1 MPDEG
6 TDPRADRSSGAAGEP
21 DDPYALGDRP
31 SMVDQVWVMTRIIV
45 ATLLIL
51 LGFALV
57 VGLVFRLA

>member
-6 TDPRADRSSGAAGEP
+6 TDPSADRSTGPAGEP
-21 DDPYALGDRP
+21 DDPFALGDHP

>member
-1 MPDEG
+1 MPDDG
-6 TDPRADRSSGAAGEP
+6 TDPLPGPHEP